1 MGKLMNNKKGSIIAV
16 AVFGAIALSS
26 ASTTLAF
33 MSQNSTSSPI
43 ENNFTNEEDVI
54 NDEIKNA
61 LFENITAA
69 DLTIEGLKI
78 DVENILNDT
87 SSLTA
92 TFTGGANYLSFMKNE
107 TGNIGINEVLND
119 VKAKFGGALNVTLKD
134 TSLGEDQVMLNE
146 NLAVYAPGEGKI
158 YLDWNETGYTASGK
172 FITNAIDAAVSF
184 LNDEQRTAL
193 NDLLNELQKIDIL
206 TLLPMVGTIGGS
218 LASEKVEVIRN
229 GQTENQYTIEIPS
242 SLLGEEFT
250 TNLVVK
256 LNCNENGELTCLA
269 LDEFRIPQAGKEDII
284 LNVSTTNIIMHGF
297 NSLGTSNVEG
307 YKAGIHAEIDDNSL
321 SSYYTN
327 DLDTTPNLIYT
338 VGKMMNAKKFK
349 FDYQLNFD
357 EYQYNENA
365 QDFSSKI
372 GEINPSASHELE
384 GSLAA
389 DVTNGFD
396 KGNYK
401 LTLDKNESFGND
413 IAIQYQ
419 GNDDENDDTDVQGTF
434 IEVNNS
440 LKGYI
445 ANSTITS
452 LTEVLTSLT
461 NDQNVELSFFNAN
474 EILNDTVIGD
484 IINGNWYK
492 YKNILH
498 KILVTNDDLNR
509 TTISIQV
516 KAKGLNLNIPFEFE
530 NTLIELNISYR
541 NTDLKENTYIEKV
554 EIKNIPLRKVN
565 RLENQETVSYLDTA
579 SFTLNLGEANFNAN
593 ESLNTGINVVDTSTL
608 DNYADF
614 KATIPL
620 FTNIAE
626 IVKSKQFASKYSLTY
641 TMENKDPINVTGTI
655 DADLNDASFDLS
667 LDDKNLVEYRLTAFS
682 VINDIQHHVQVDY
695 VPNELDATNDQTLF
709 FKYYSQNENYQTKL
723 SLNTE
728 TLMGTLDAVT
738 TLINA
743 NGEKQNDVSNLS
755 QDLFGNISET
765 IDKLTDFVDGD
776 IWSLL
781 KGELPTD
788 KVNISNVA
796 GHRERL
802 KIELDTTLFGS
813 TNANGNISV
822 ILNTNANN
830 NEFAALDV
838 SLTVPGTSDTLNF
851 SLAFDEF
858 DSTSVG
864 VSALDQAK
872 YKATDSSI
880 EAVINILTGNYLDSF
895 GFTGLLSK
903 DPISPSF

>member
-1 MGKLMNNKKGSIIAV
+1 MKHIKNSKKGSIIAV
-16 AVFGAIALSS
+16 AVFGTLALSS

-33 MSQNSTSSPI
+33 MSQNSSSSEI
-43 ENNFTNEEDVI
+43 DNNFINDEDVI

-69 DLTIEGLKI
+69 DLTIEGLTI
-78 DVENILNDT
+78 NVQNILNDT

-107 TGNIGINEVLND
+107 TGNVSANEVLND

-134 TSLGEDQVMLNE
+134 TSLGEDPVMLNE

-184 LNDEQRTAL
+184 LNDEQRTSL
-193 NDLLNELQKIDIL
+193 NELLNELQKIDIL

-218 LASEKVEVIRN
+218 LASDKVEVIRN
-229 GQTENQYTIEIPS
+229 GENENQYSIEVPA

-250 TNLVVK
+250 TNLVIK
-256 LNCNENGELTCLA
+256 LNCNDNGELTCLA

-284 LNVSTTNIIMHGF
+284 LSVSTENITMHGF
-297 NSLGTSNVEG
+297 NSIGSSNVEG
-307 YKAGIHAEIDDNSL
+307 YKAGIHANIDDNSL

-327 DLDTTPNLIYT
+327 NLDTTPNLIYT

-349 FDYQLNFD
+349 FDYSVNFD
-357 EYQYNENA
+357 EYAYNPEA
-365 QDFSSKI
+365 QDFASKI
-372 GEINPSASHELE
+372 GQINSSASHVLE

-389 DVTNGFD
+389 DVTNGYEE
-396 KGNYK
+396 GNYK
-401 LTLDKNESFGND
+401 LTLDKNETFGNS

-419 GNDDENDDTDVQGTF
+419 GLDDENDDTDVQGTF
-434 IEVNNS
+434 INVNNS

-452 LTEVLTSLT
+452 LTEIITSLT
-461 NDQNVELSFFNAN
+461 NDQNIELSFFNAN
-474 EILNDTVIGD
+474 EILNDTTIGD

-492 YKNILH
+492 YKNILN
-498 KILVTNDDLNR
+498 KILVTNDDQNT
-509 TTISIQV
+509 TTISISL

-541 NTDLKENTYIEKV
+541 NTDVKENTYIEKV

-565 RLENQETVSYLDTA
+565 RLENQETITYLDTA
-579 SFTLNLGEANFNAN
+579 SFTLNLGEANFNNN
-593 ESLNTGINVVDTSTL
+593 ESLDTGINVVNSSTL

-620 FTNIAE
+620 FTNISE

-641 TMENKDPINVTGTI
+641 TMENKDPINVTGTL
-655 DADLNDASFDLS
+655 DANLNDASFDLS
-667 LDDKNLVEYRLTAFS
+667 LDDKNLGLYRLTAFS
-682 VINDIQHHVQVDY
+682 VVNDIQHHVQVDY
-695 VPNELDATNDQTLF
+695 VPNETTSTNDQTLF
-709 FKYYSQNENYQTKL
+709 FKYYSQNENYQTRL

-743 NGEKQNDVSNLS
+743 NGEKQNDVSNLTE
-755 QDLFGNISET
+755 DLFGNISET

-781 KGELPTD
+781 SSELPTD
-788 KVNISNVA
+788 KVSLSNVP
-796 GHRERL
+796 GHREWL
-802 KIELDTTLFGS
+802 KIDIDTSLFG
-813 TNANGNISV
+813 TVNANGNISV

-838 SLTVPGTSDTLNF
+838 SLTVPGTADTLEF
-851 SLAFDEF
+851 TLAFDEF
-858 DSTSVG
+858 DSSSVG
-864 VSALDQAK
+864 VDAETQAK
-872 YKATDSSI
+872 YKATDSSV
-880 EAVINILTGNYLDSF
+880 EAIINILTGNYLDSF
-895 GFTGLLSK
+895 GFTGLLSNA
-903 DPISPSF
+903 PVSPSL